1 MISGKKTDGNN
12 MNRLIKTQEELEV
25 YQKEV
30 RNRQYETNPVTAEFG
45 DGFENIEPYNFDI
58 EYIKVTRTD
67 NHEIIER
74 VKY

>member
-1 MISGKKTDGNN
+1 
-12 MNRLIKTQEELEV
+12 MNKLIKTQEELEA

-30 RNRQYETNPVTAEFG
+30 RNRQYETNPVTAEFV
-45 DGFENIEPYNFDI
+45 DGWDNLEPYNFDI

>member
-1 MISGKKTDGNN
+1 MI
-12 MNRLIKTQEELEV
+12 RLIKTQEELEA

-45 DGFENIEPYNFDI
+45 DGFDSIEPYNFDI
-58 EYIKVTRTD
+58 EYIRVTKVD

-74 VKY
+74 VKYE